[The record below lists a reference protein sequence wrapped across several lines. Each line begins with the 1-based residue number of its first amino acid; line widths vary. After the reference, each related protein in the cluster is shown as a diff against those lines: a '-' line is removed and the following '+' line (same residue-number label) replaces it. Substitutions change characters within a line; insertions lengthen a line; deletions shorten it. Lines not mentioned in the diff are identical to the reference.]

1 MANKFGM
8 ADFEAHIGC
17 GIHFQYYLVW
27 GVATTYTIRQA
38 GDHPKMRLKSAHV
51 MNVNEALNATEPII
65 NIQHGGNEV
74 VTTIDMASALGATAA
89 IGVMSDL
96 TILEAYRTLE
106 AEEALKV
113 QVETAD
119 AGSATT
125 AGLLDLE
132 YELVE

>member
-1 MANKFGM
+1 MANKFTI
-8 ADFEAHIGC
+8 ADMEAHFGI

-51 MNVNEALNATEPII
+51 INVNEALNATEPVI
-65 NIQHGGNEV
+65 NIQHGANEV
-74 VTTIDMASALGATAA
+74 VTTVDMATAMGATAA
-89 IGVMSDL
+89 IGVMSNL
-96 TILEAYRTLE
+96 TVLEAYKVLE
-106 AEEALKV
+106 AEEPLKV

-125 AGLLDLE
+125 AGLLDFE